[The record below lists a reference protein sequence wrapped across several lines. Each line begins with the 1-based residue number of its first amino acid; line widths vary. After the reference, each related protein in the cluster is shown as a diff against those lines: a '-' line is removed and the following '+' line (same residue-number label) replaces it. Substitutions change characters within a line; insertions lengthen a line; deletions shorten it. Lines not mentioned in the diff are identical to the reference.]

1 MANYTATARSN
12 YFAVKDDAAFKDW
25 CATRDLDVWQGSD
38 DNAARFA
45 IAPGA
50 QCECGGWPELMDG
63 DDNEPADDLCESL
76 AQHLREGEVAI
87 LLELGHEKLRYLVGA
102 ATAVHSSGQRIDLT
116 LAEIYTR
123 ARDAFG
129 ETAVITEA
137 NY

>member
-12 YFAVKDDAAFKDW
+12 YFAVKDAEAFKNW
-25 CATRDLDVWQGSD
+25 CATRDLGVWQGSD

-50 QCECGGWPELMDG
+50 QSDCGGWPEHM
-63 DDNEPADDLCESL
+63 DDNDEPADDLCASL
-76 AQHLREGEVAI
+76 VQHLKYGEVAMLFEI
-87 LLELGHEKLRYLVGA
+87 DHEKLRYLVGA
-102 ATAVHSSGQRIDLT
+102 ATPVHSSGRRIDLT

-129 ETAVITEA
+129 ETAVITEV

>member
-12 YFAVKDDAAFKDW
+12 YFAVKDAGAFKNW

-45 IAPGA
+45 ITPGA
-50 QCECGGWPELMDG
+50 QSYCGGWPELMDE
-63 DDNEPADDLCESL
+63 DDAAADDLCETL
-76 AQHLREGEVAI
+76 AQHLKGGEVAI
-87 LLELGHEKLRYLVGA
+87 LFELGHEKLRYLVGA
-102 ATAVHSSGQRIDLT
+102 ATAVHSSGRRIDLT

-123 ARDAFG
+123 AREAFG
-129 ETAVITEA
+129 ETAVITEV

>member
-12 YFAVKDDAAFKDW
+12 YFAVKDAEAFKEW
-25 CATRDLDVWQGSD
+25 CATRGLDVWQGSD

-45 IAPGA
+45 IAPGI
-50 QCECGGWPELMDG
+50 QSDCGGWPELKG
-63 DDNEPADDLCESL
+63 DENEPADDLCESL

-102 ATAVHSSGQRIDLT
+102 ATAVHSSGRRIDLT
-116 LAEIYTR
+116 LAEIYTQ
-123 ARDAFG
+123 AREAFG
-129 ETAVITEA
+129 EAAVITEA

>member
-12 YFAVKDDAAFKDW
+12 YFAVKDAEAFKEW

-50 QCECGGWPELMDG
+50 ECDCGGWPELMDE
-63 DDNEPADDLCESL
+63 DDEPADDLCESL
-76 AQHLREGEVAI
+76 AQHLKEGEVAI
-87 LLELGHEKLRYLVGA
+87 LFELGHEKLRYLVGA
-102 ATAVHSSGQRIDLT
+102 ATAVHSSGRRIDLT

-123 ARDAFG
+123 AREAFG
-129 ETAVITEA
+129 ETAVITEV